1 MKKSTI
7 ITILSIVAIVPMLM
21 LVFSIKEAKA
31 VQNEINTTPEI
42 AKLEPR
48 SYEWGKYYPRQY
60 GSYMQTKESSEI
72 TDVLEENPA
81 LGLSLYRRNPYL
93 DPLNNI
99 QITLLS
105 RYRNPNLT
113 DEQRDRWL
121 HPLLRSI
128 NAIASGMRNT
138 G

>member
-1 MKKSTI
+1 MAQGIFEKIRDEYRRTV
-7 ITILSIVAIVPMLM
+7 TQVLHVCDTHGL
-21 LVFSIKEAKA
+21 
-31 VQNEINTTPEI
+31 
-42 AKLEPR
+42 
-48 SYEWGKYYPRQY
+48 
-60 GSYMQTKESSEI
+60 
-72 TDVLEENPA
+72 LEENPS

-105 RYRNPNLT
+105 RYRDSSLL
-113 DEQRDRWL
+113 DSQRERWL
-121 HPLLRSI
+121 PPLLRSI

>member
-1 MKKSTI
+1 VTQVLHI
-7 ITILSIVAIVPMLM
+7 CGAHQL
-21 LVFSIKEAKA
+21 
-31 VQNEINTTPEI
+31 
-42 AKLEPR
+42 
-48 SYEWGKYYPRQY
+48 
-60 GSYMQTKESSEI
+60 
-72 TDVLEENPA
+72 LEENPA
-81 LGLSLYRRNPYL
+81 LGLSLFRRNPYL

-105 RYRNPNLT
+105 RYRNPDLT

-121 HPLLRSI
+121 NPLLRSI